1 MEQKFIERA
10 KQYLSTDNDKDI
22 ERMINL
28 IVNHENKGDL
38 IEMVDDDI
46 DVWQPLEFKLTCQDF
61 LDSIGYIDKDTIM
74 LKAIMERYGDLSTL
88 KQGMYEDTDT
98 VLMNLSV
105 DIDDQFSEDEILL
118 YIRKILG

>member
-1 MEQKFIERA
+1 
-10 KQYLSTDNDKDI
+10 
-22 ERMINL
+22 
-28 IVNHENKGDL
+28 
-38 IEMVDDDI
+38 
-46 DVWQPLEFKLTCQDF
+46 LTCQDY
-61 LDSIGYIDKDTIM
+61 LDIIGYIDKDTIM

>member
-1 MEQKFIERA
+1 
-10 KQYLSTDNDKDI
+10 
-22 ERMINL
+22 
-28 IVNHENKGDL
+28 
-38 IEMVDDDI
+38 
-46 DVWQPLEFKLTCQDF
+46 
-61 LDSIGYIDKDTIM
+61 
-74 LKAIMERYGDLSTL
+74 MERYGDLSTL